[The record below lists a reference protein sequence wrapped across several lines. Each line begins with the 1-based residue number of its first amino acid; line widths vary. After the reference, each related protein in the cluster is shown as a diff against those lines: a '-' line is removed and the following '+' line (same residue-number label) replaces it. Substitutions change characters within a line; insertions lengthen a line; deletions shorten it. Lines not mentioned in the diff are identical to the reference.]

1 LSLNSKV
8 HEYSLFELTETQ
20 RRIEYL
26 TKLKIDSIYMN
37 EVKSEVDK
45 ELKEQIDKYILLY
58 AYNKLYNERSD
69 IENTLKKYIIGDIEE
84 KLIEKILYA
93 KDNKNIDNKDNS
105 YNEILFKLINNDSIK
120 DKNIDKIY
128 TNDMLN
134 IDDTKSKIEKYEAI
148 KNNSL
153 NNYQNI
159 NLSNKKQDD
168 VLKQTMLNQ
177 NTDKKEYSETSSQI
191 ITPNIKT
198 DTQKVKIE
206 NQQIETNNNII
217 NTREET
223 DKNPTLKPEDIK
235 QPETTGNNPSIV
247 IIPRNDLESHIY
259 LLPIIVGIILLVDGV
274 FLISSFFFLP
284 SSMQEIPETIRI
296 LISYLSFFPGFFIP
310 LSSLSGLS
318 LTTLGLILGLMGFN
332 ILLLGASIW
341 KKVKFSNFIGSIV
354 FIIAALLSLT
364 SIIISGLS
372 NTPFALISL
381 VLNGITSYLLYKRS
395 KTNP

>member
-1 LSLNSKV
+1 MSLNSKV